1 MNTRDERPVYNKTE
15 DDLSSVVS
23 DAVQLERK
31 YTYSD
36 YCKWDDDKRWELIQ
50 GIPYLMASP
59 SRVHQKVV
67 LSLGRAIEN
76 YLHDKHCEVYIA
88 PLDVRLNADTEDNTV
103 VQPDVLIVCDKSKLD
118 DKGIIGAPDFIAEIL
133 SPSSAKNDIE
143 RKYYEYKN
151 AGVKEY
157 WIIDPLNKHLV
168 AHTLQDGNYE
178 RKLYS
183 SDDTCVP
190 VTILEDCN
198 INLKE
203 IFDSI
208 E

>member
-15 DDLSSVVS
+15 DDLSSSVS
-23 DAVQLERK
+23 DAVQLEKK
-31 YTYSD
+31 YTYTD
-36 YCKWDDDKRWELIQ
+36 YCNWDDDKRWELIQ

-118 DKGIIGAPDFIAEIL
+118 DKGVKGTPDFVAEIL

-143 RKYYEYKN
+143 RKYYEYRN

-168 AHTLQDGNYE
+168 AHTLHDGNYE

-190 VTILEDCN
+190 VIILEDCN